1 MSKLVIKVEEK
12 PVDVNISENNIR
24 VNVEE
29 KNYKIELSNTGPQG
43 PAGTIDYSYLS
54 TTHEQA
60 SASTTWSI
68 THNLGYYPSITV
80 VDSSGNVVEGNYYYP
95 NLTTIVAS
103 FSNSFA
109 GRAFLS

>member
-1 MSKLVIKVEEK
+1 MSKLVIKAEEK

-43 PAGTIDYSYLS
+43 SVDYSLLGM
-54 TTHEQA
+54 THEQA

-80 VDSSGNVVEGNYYYP
+80 VDSSGNVVEGSYYYP

-109 GRAFLS
+109 GKAFLS

>member
-1 MSKLVIKVEEK
+1 MSRLIVKVEEK

-29 KNYKIELSNTGPQG
+29 RNYKIELSNTGPQG
-43 PAGTIDYSYLS
+43 SVDYSLLG

-80 VDSSGNVVEGNYYYP
+80 VDSSGNVVEGSYYYP
-95 NLTTIVAS
+95 NLTTIIAS